1 MPIYE
6 YECKDCGKVF
16 EKIQPARAKKK
27 GLPCPKCNGKETERI
42 MSCFSSGSRTKTQ
55 TACPPAG

>member
-6 YECKDCGKVF
+6 YECKDCGEVF

-27 GLPCPKCNGKETERI
+27 GAACPKCNGKDTERI
-42 MSCFSSGSRTKTQ
+42 LSCFSSGSRTKTQ
-55 TACPPAG
+55 AACPPAG